1 MQAALHRQIVGTSL
15 ILVFIVSVLLTTE
28 TYTYSVT
35 MYAVF
40 FETYIRVVYA
50 IKAKFHYASWFGAG
64 SEPFRSWFELKFDL
78 SSSLLAAN

>member
-28 TYTYSVT
+28 TYTYSIT

-40 FETYIRVVYA
+40 LKHTYV
-50 IKAKFHYASWFGAG
+50 
-64 SEPFRSWFELKFDL
+64 
-78 SSSLLAAN
+78 